1 MVLDCFF
8 LSDCPRY
15 RIEPRTEVVHQVMRV
30 GFHIGFRHHLDQVA
44 TPGVVIRR
52 QNALTDWNGAGNNR
66 MRRRKPTFGDTV
78 GCSELSR

>member
-1 MVLDCFF
+1 MVLDF
-8 LSDCPRY
+8 LLLLDRPRY

-44 TPGVVIRR
+44 TPRVEIRR
-52 QNALTDWNGAGNNR
+52 PNAPKDLNGAGTTR
-66 MRRRKPTFGDTV
+66 LRRRWPTFGGTA

>member
-1 MVLDCFF
+1 MVLDFLL

-44 TPGVVIRR
+44 TPRVEIRR
-52 QNALTDWNGAGNNR
+52 QNAPKDSNGAGNTR
-66 MRRRKPTFGDTV
+66 MRRPKSTFEDTA
-78 GCSELSR
+78 GGSELSR